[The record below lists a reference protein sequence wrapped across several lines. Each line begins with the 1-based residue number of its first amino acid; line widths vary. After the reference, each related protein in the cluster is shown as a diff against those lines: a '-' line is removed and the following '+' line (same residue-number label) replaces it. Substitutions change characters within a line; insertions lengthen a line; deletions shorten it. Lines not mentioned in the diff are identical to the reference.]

1 MLTKNEWELL
11 GGLCVVLKEFAEA
24 ITYLGASKYVTHSIM
39 SPLLKKIK
47 KYIKPENTRSQNI
60 DIEKIADIF
69 AEKEKEKKA
78 ECKNIQN
85 ISRERLNLNEL
96 FNITKMLK
104 KVKLNL
110 YNAIE
115 LYWNKE
121 EEETLISVLLDPKIK
136 SLEFIDDNEV
146 CNKIKD
152 LLKNKYNQLKADFS
166 LIAPATSSILLFG
179 QSSLFSIFK

>member
-1 MLTKNEWELL
+1 MLTKNEWKLL
-11 GGLCVVLKEFAEA
+11 GGLCIVLKEFAEA

-69 AEKEKEKKA
+69 AEKEK
-78 ECKNIQN
+78 
-85 ISRERLNLNEL
+85 
-96 FNITKMLK
+96 
-104 KVKLNL
+104 
-110 YNAIE
+110 
-115 LYWNKE
+115 
-121 EEETLISVLLDPKIK
+121 EETLISVLLDPKIK